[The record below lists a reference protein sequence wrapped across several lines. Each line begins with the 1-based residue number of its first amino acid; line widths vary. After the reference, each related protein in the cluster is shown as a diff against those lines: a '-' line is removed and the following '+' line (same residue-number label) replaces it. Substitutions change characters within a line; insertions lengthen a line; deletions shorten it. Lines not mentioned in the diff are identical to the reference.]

1 MLPQITAKQL
11 NNYKATQ
18 NSKAKSKSG
27 LNELIE
33 WCENHS
39 QITED
44 DDTVFVGDYDYELGN
59 FILYIYIIYNN

>member
-1 MLPQITAKQL
+1 MLPQITTAQL
-11 NNYKATQ
+11 NNYKATL
-18 NSKAKSKSG
+18 NTKAKTKSG

-39 QITED
+39 LIPED

-59 FILYIYIIYNN
+59 FILFYFIYNN

>member
-11 NNYKATQ
+11 NNYKATL
-18 NSKAKSKSG
+18 NSKAKSKSV

-44 DDTVFVGDYDYELGN
+44 DDTVFVGDYYYKLGN